1 MAAYAAVARLE
12 HVDVRRASGW
22 RSAEDRLPAPSPI
35 ATVEE
40 LAGRPFGEAAL
51 EWWTSLR
58 EQIAMTTFYL
68 FDPESWR

>member
-12 HVDVRRASGW
+12 RVDVRRAPTW
-22 RSAEDRLPAPSPI
+22 RSAEDRSPEPSPS

-40 LAGRPFGEAAL
+40 LAGQPFGEAAR

-58 EQIAMTTFYL
+58 EQFAMTTFYL

>member
-12 HVDVRRASGW
+12 HADVRRASLW
-22 RSAEDRLPAPSPI
+22 RAADDHAPDPSPV

-40 LAGRPFGEAAL
+40 LGGRPFGAAAL
-51 EWWTSLR
+51 EWWASVR
-58 EQIAMTTFYL
+58 EQVSMTTFYL

>member
-12 HVDVRRASGW
+12 RVDVRRASTW
-22 RSAEDRLPAPSPI
+22 RAVEDRSPDPTPH

-40 LAGRPFGEAAL
+40 LAGRQFGEAAL
-51 EWWTSLR
+51 EWWASLR
-58 EQIAMTTFYL
+58 EQVAMTTFYL

>member
-12 HVDVRRASGW
+12 RVDVRRAPMW
-22 RSAEDRLPAPSPI
+22 RAVDDRSPDPSPV

-40 LAGRPFGEAAL
+40 LAGRPFGQAAL
-51 EWWTSLR
+51 EWWGSLR
-58 EQIAMTTFYL
+58 EQLAMTTFYL

>member
-12 HVDVRRASGW
+12 HVDVRRVPTW
-22 RSAEDRLPAPSPI
+22 RAAEDRSPDPSPV

-51 EWWTSLR
+51 EWWTSFR
-58 EQIAMTTFYL
+58 EQVAMTTFYL